1 MFKNLFTSSRRRA
14 PRTIART
21 DVRPPAPQPRM
32 RWYS

>member
-14 PRTIART
+14 PRTMTRSA
-21 DVRPPAPQPRM
+21 VRQPAPQPRM

>member
-14 PRTIART
+14 PRTMTRSA
-21 DVRPPAPQPRM
+21 VRPPAPQPRM